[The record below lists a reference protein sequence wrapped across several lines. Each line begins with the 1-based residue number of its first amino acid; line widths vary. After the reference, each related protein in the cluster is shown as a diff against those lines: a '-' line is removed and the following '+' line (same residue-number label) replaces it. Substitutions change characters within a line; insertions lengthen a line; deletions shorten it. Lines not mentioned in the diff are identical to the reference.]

1 MRKIVLLTVLL
12 LAVPF
17 TVSAQ
22 STCTELVPKVM
33 DATGMTEGIADFPT
47 MIQAVLADQMDRE
60 SSMLVDAKRAF
71 ESSVKN
77 SFDVPRVT
85 RNTKA
90 KLMASCDATLY
101 AAALQQMQS
110 PLAQKMTQLEL
121 LPDTNPEERRRMQRY
136 VASFAM
142 QSPRESRMAL
152 IRRLIAAEDA
162 AETYANNS
170 VQLRIITDEA
180 VTNTKVTKEQAAQL
194 RAEALPGAQ
203 QMLEAKMY
211 YIYRSVPDEE
221 LAQYIVLASTKEQKR
236 ITHDTDNALLF
247 AASHE
252 FASLGAQLRKIVLD
266 MKAEHGE

>member
-1 MRKIVLLTVLL
+1 
-12 LAVPF
+12 
-17 TVSAQ
+17 
-22 STCTELVPKVM
+22 M
-33 DATGMTEGIADFPT
+33 DAGGMTQAIDGFPT

-60 SSMLVDAKRAF
+60 GSMLVDVKRAF

-77 SFDVPRVT
+77 SFNAPRVT
-85 RNTKA
+85 RNTTA
-90 KLMASCDATLY
+90 RLMATCDATLY
-101 AAALQQMQS
+101 ATALQQMQS

-152 IRRLIAAEDA
+152 IRRLIDAKDA

-170 VQLRIITDEA
+170 VQLGIITDEA

-194 RAEALPGAQ
+194 RSAALPGVQ
-203 QMLEAKMY
+203 QMLEAQMF

-221 LAQYIVLASTKEQKR
+221 LAQYIALASTKEQKR
-236 ITHDTDNALLF
+236 ITRDTDNALLF
-247 AASHE
+247 AASQE

-266 MKAEHGE
+266 MKTEHGE